1 MIQKLSFLLI
11 GGGVLVALGF
21 FLKWFFET
29 SLIALGF
36 RIAIAIVIA
45 GILLLLTTVG
55 WERYRA
61 AKKEDFKEV
70 KH

>member
-36 RIAIAIVIA
+36 RIAIAVVIA

-55 WERYRA
+55 WDRYRS
-61 AKKEDFKEV
+61 AKQEDFEEV
-70 KH
+70 EH